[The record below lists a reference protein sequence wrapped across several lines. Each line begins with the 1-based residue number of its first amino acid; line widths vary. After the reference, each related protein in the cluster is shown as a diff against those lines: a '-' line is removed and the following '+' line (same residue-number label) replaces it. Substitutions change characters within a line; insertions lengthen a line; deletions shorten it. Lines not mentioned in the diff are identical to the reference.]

1 LSSEKGW
8 SKNRV
13 RRTVLTRAITFKTK
27 RLIVFLTP
35 GFELRAGGVIAIAH
49 MYRESKALR
58 HLHRARV
65 ALCTVPGDDPLF
77 LRYTWFRNRNYL
89 LDLQSVLES
98 STDLDYLQL
107 HIPDYAVNR
116 VLDWLTSA
124 SPALLRNVREVHLNV
139 LLFNIDNIQGQ
150 DVSGLKRFGS
160 VTATTAHEAYTNI
173 ATREAL
179 GVSLHRLGIC
189 NGPECYSLSGYHDK
203 EPLLI
208 VSHDEHP
215 LKEQVLRQIAETLP
229 DLRIQVIQNLRY
241 EDYMK
246 LVRRA
251 KWSLTFGEGLDG
263 YFVEPVWSGGVPFA
277 VFNDRYFTPAFAKLK
292 SVYPSWEVLMD
303 RITADLQHLDEAV
316 AYYQYWREVY
326 DLLSGLYSTARFRE
340 NLRKFYRGE
349 YTFP

>member
-1 LSSEKGW
+1 MSIEKDPI
-8 SKNRV
+8 KKRIT
-13 RRTVLTRAITFKTK
+13 RTVLTRAITFQTK
-27 RLIVFLTP
+27 RLIIFLTP
-35 GFELRAGGVIAIAH
+35 GWDLRAGGVMAIAH
-49 MYRESKALR
+49 VYRETKALK
-58 HLHRARV
+58 HLHRARL
-65 ALCTVPGDDPLF
+65 ALCAVPGDDPLF

-89 LDLQSVLES
+89 LDLKSVLES
-98 STDLDYLQL
+98 STELDYLQL

-116 VLDWLTSA
+116 VLDWLTDSSA
-124 SPALLRNVREVHLNV
+124 VLRNVRELHLNV

-150 DVSGLKRFGS
+150 NVAGLKRFGS

-173 ATREAL
+173 ALREAL
-179 GVSLHRLGIC
+179 GVSLHRLGVY

-215 LKEQVLRQIAETLP
+215 LKKQVLREIAEKLP
-229 DLRIQVIQNLRY
+229 DLRIQVIQNLSY
-241 EDYMK
+241 EDYRK

-251 KWSLTFGEGLDG
+251 KWSLTFGEGLDF
-263 YFVEPVWSGGVPFA
+263 YFAEPVWSGGVPFA

-303 RITADLQHLDEAV
+303 RITEDLQGLDEAV
-316 AYYQYWREVY
+316 AYNQYWREVY